1 MRTLL
6 KYGLMVAMCWMVLAL
21 VDGQPAQARHG
32 YHAARHAYRHAYRG
46 VYRPVHVHA
55 AARHAYYPGVRVV
68 APRVRVHVGPTVGV
82 VAYPAVPVYAAP
94 VYGGCY
100 YGW

>member
-6 KYGLMVAMCWMVLAL
+6 KYGLMVAMCWTVLGL
-21 VDGQPAQARHG
+21 VDGQSAQARHG
-32 YHAARHAYRHAYRG
+32 HRVVRHAYRHAYHP

-55 AARHAYYPGVRVV
+55 AVRRAYYPGVSVV
-68 APRVRVHVGPTVGV
+68 APRVRVHVGRTVGV
-82 VAYPAVPVYAAP
+82 YAYPAAPIYAAP
-94 VYGGCY
+94 VYGGFY